1 MRHVQPP
8 LSSAKDTAI
17 NAAEKS
23 QTNTSV
29 KLQVITLFKA
39 SNFGLASY
47 TFSNDLRRAWRVAEA
62 RPAGMDGVNT
72 GLLSDEVAP
81 FGGVEQSGLGREGSR
96 HGLEEN
102 LETKYVCF
110 GGV

>member
-1 MRHVQPP
+1 MRHVQPT

-17 NAAEKS
+17 NAAAQS

-39 SNFGLASY
+39 SNVDLASY
-47 TFSNDLRRAWRVAEA
+47 TFTNDLRRAWRVADA
-62 RPAGMDGVNT
+62 LPAGTVGGNT
-72 GLLSDEVAP
+72 GLLSTEVATS
-81 FGGVEQSGLGREGSR
+81 GGVEQSGLGPEGSR